1 MTDIAPARRSG
12 RLWLY
17 APFVLLVILAVAW
30 AAFWFYVR
38 GRVAEAV
45 DAALLREAGQGRSWT
60 CNDRQISGFPFRV
73 ELRCSSL
80 SLASARWGEA
90 VKVQTGPSVALGQV
104 YSPGLVIAQ
113 VTGPLQATLPEG
125 RTLDLG
131 WNRLEASLR
140 HDTTRAD
147 QLSIV
152 MNQPSAVL
160 KAPGFT
166 DETWR
171 AAELQLHIRHNPT
184 RPEAEQAV
192 DLALSAKGS
201 VLPAIDALLGTA
213 EPGDVDLQATLSQS
227 LAFRAGFNPDALNG
241 WRNAGGVL
249 DLTRLTSSKGPTKI
263 EASGHLMLDEAN
275 RPAGR
280 LQLAMAG
287 IQQIAGI
294 PVGGLTSS
302 LGSLLGGGRNQPQA
316 SATPGLT
323 PLPPVVLRE
332 GRVFLGPLRLPLQP
346 LPPLY

>member
-1 MTDIAPARRSG
+1 MTDIAPARRNS
-12 RLWLY
+12 RFWLY
-17 APFVLLVILAVAW
+17 APFVLLAVLAVAW
-30 AAFWFYVR
+30 SAFWFHVR
-38 GRVAEAV
+38 GRVGEAV
-45 DAALLREAGQGRSWT
+45 DAALAREAGQGRNWT

-80 SLASARWGEA
+80 SLTSARWGEA
-90 VKVQTGPSVALGQV
+90 VKVQTGPSVAIGQV
-104 YSPGLVIAQ
+104 YSPGLVIAH
-113 VTGPLQATLPEG
+113 VNGPLQATLPEG

-131 WNRLEASLR
+131 WNLLEASLR
-140 HDTTRAD
+140 HDTGRPD

-152 MNQPSAVL
+152 VNQPNAVM
-160 KAPGFT
+160 KAPGFA

-171 AAELQLHIRHNPT
+171 ANELQLHMRRNPT

-192 DLALSAKGS
+192 DLALSARGS
-201 VLPAIDALLGTA
+201 VWPAVDALLGTS

-249 DLTRLTSSKGPTKI
+249 DLTKLTSSKGAAKI
-263 EASGHLMLDEAN
+263 EASGQLMLDEAN

-294 PVGGLTSS
+294 PVGGLTSG
-302 LGSLLGGGRNQPQA
+302 LGSLLGGGRSQA
-316 SATPGLT
+316 QAPTTPGLT
-323 PLPPVVLRE
+323 SLPPVVLRE